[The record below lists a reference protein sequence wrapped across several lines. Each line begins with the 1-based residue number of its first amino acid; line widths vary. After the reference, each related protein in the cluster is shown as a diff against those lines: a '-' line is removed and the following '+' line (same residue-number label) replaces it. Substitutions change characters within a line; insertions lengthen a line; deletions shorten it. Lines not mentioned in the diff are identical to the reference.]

1 MSDTGLKV
9 ILITGAASGFGK
21 ATALELIKQ
30 GHIVYPADINLEAMD
45 ELKALGAH
53 PLQMDVTSQS
63 DIQKGV
69 DAIIA
74 DQGRID
80 GLVNNAGF
88 AVYDLIESGDIARAR
103 KQFEVNFWG
112 PAMLTR
118 TVLPHMRAA
127 RNGRIVNVAS
137 VAGRVAGPMSGWYS
151 ASKFAV
157 EALSDALR
165 IEATLFGV
173 KVALIEPGSFST
185 GFGKVAT
192 SEFDKFDPAPEY
204 KPLVDKYVSSYLARR
219 AAAPSPEPVVEA
231 MLDAI
236 LSETPR
242 IRYVVGAD
250 AEGLVKAKA
259 ALGDEE
265 FDAAIKREIGIDQ

>member
-1 MSDTGLKV
+1 MSDTVQKV

-21 ATALELIKQ
+21 ATALKLLEQ
-30 GHIVYPADINLEAMD
+30 GHVVYPADINLDAMD
-45 ELKALGAH
+45 ELQALGAH
-53 PLQMDVTSQS
+53 PLQMDVTDQTA
-63 DIQKGV
+63 IQKGV
-69 DAIIA
+69 DTVIA
-74 DQGRID
+74 EQGRID
-80 GLVNNAGF
+80 CLVNNAGF
-88 AVYDLIESGDIARAR
+88 AVYDLIESGNIDRAR
-103 KQFEVNFWG
+103 KQFDVNFWG
-112 PAMLTR
+112 LAMLSR
-118 TVLPHMRAA
+118 AALPHMRAA
-127 RNGRIVNVAS
+127 KAGRIVNVAS

-165 IEATLFGV
+165 IEAAQFGV

-192 SEFDKFDPAPEY
+192 SEFDNLDPAPEY
-204 KPLVDKYVSSYLARR
+204 KSLVDNYIASYRARR
-219 AAAPSPEPVVEA
+219 KSAPTPEPVVEA

-236 LSETPR
+236 QSDAPK

-259 ALGDEE
+259 GLSDEE
-265 FDAAIKREIGIDQ
+265 FDAAIKREMRIEK